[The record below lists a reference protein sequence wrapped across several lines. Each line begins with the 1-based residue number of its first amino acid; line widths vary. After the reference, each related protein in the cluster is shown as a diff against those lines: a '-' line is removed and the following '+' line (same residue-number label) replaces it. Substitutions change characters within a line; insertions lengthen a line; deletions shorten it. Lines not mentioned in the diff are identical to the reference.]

1 MKKIDYFGLFGR
13 VERQDG
19 VAFRRET
26 CVYTGET
33 TRVDGI
39 KEVQNMKRERIGN
52 IKNTVYSLLAVS
64 MLVGTLIY
72 MLRV

>member
-1 MKKIDYFGLFGR
+1 
-13 VERQDG
+13 
-19 VAFRRET
+19 
-26 CVYTGET
+26 
-33 TRVDGI
+33 
-39 KEVQNMKRERIGN
+39 MKREKIGN